1 MTEYL
6 VVTGRPKHF
15 ECHGPFDDL
24 DAAYARGAQLGR
36 DDWEVGD
43 VQSDGVHLRFGKSRD
58 SVMPDAQYFEIV
70 PLPGDREPRFDL
82 DPEMARFLR
91 DGACR
96 R

>member
-1 MTEYL
+1 MPEYL
-6 VVTGRPKHF
+6 VVAGRPKQF
-15 ECHGPFDDL
+15 EYHGPFDDL
-24 DAAYARGAQLGR
+24 DAAYAHGAQLGR

-58 SVMPDAQYFEIV
+58 SAMPDAKSSKIV
-70 PLPGDREPRFDL
+70 PLPSDEEPHLDL

>member
-1 MTEYL
+1 MKSYA
-6 VVTGRPKHF
+6 
-15 ECHGPFDDL
+15 HGV
-24 DAAYARGAQLGR
+24 QLGH

-43 VQSDGVHLRFGKSRD
+43 VQSDGVHLRFGKIRST
-58 SVMPDAQYFEIV
+58 MPDVQSFKIV
-70 PLPGDREPRFDL
+70 LLPSVQERQINL

>member
-6 VVTGRPKHF
+6 VVVSHPKQF
-15 ECHGPFDDL
+15 EYHGPFDEL
-24 DAAYARGAQLGR
+24 DAAYADGAALGH
-36 DDWEVGD
+36 DDWEMGD
-43 VQSDGVHLRFGKSRD
+43 VQSDGVHLRFGKSRG
-58 SVMPDAQYFEIV
+58 SAMPDAQSFKIV
-70 PLPGDREPRFDL
+70 PLPGVQRRVNL